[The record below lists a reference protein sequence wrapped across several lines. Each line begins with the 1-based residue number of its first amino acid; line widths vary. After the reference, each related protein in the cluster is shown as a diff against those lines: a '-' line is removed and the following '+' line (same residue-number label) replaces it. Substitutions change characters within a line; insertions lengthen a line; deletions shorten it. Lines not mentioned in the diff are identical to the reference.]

1 LAIGLADANGGVLEA
16 IAEAKARAGIV
27 DSYYQVVELPE
38 RHLGFLDLPDVLLSR
53 AARFLGL
60 TNVGQ
65 NAALKTLAAETRMDS
80 PQMRLPY
87 ELTIE

>member
-1 LAIGLADANGGVLEA
+1 
-16 IAEAKARAGIV
+16 
-27 DSYYQVVELPE
+27 LPE